1 MIGGLAGL
9 GLLFSYLGAAW
20 QRDTTTDS
28 LFALNYGFALLS
40 MAIFTVIGILLF
52 PRTVGMAF
60 TPMSWAT
67 PVAFIISLF
76 RNDLDYSI
84 FIAFIGVAAWLV
96 TFIVGILRPDST
108 E

>member
-9 GLLFSYLGAAW
+9 GLLFWYLNTAW
-20 QRDTTTDS
+20 QRDTATES
-28 LFALNYGFALLS
+28 IFALNYGFALLS
-40 MAIFTVIGILLF
+40 MTIFTLIGILIF

-67 PVAFIISLF
+67 PFVFVISLF
-76 RNDLDYSI
+76 RNEFDYTL
-84 FIAFIGVAAWLV
+84 FLTFIGVGAWLV

-108 E
+108 